1 MSEDLELTGSLKQ
14 PEVIRHNSCF
24 LVPRAPDG
32 GAGWL
37 PPDRPL
43 LAPFRYHDM
52 VCETIYQKSSKDL
65 ERAFQHMQAH
75 KQREEERA
83 EWSRERFRRQ
93 RETAELW
100 ADMRET
106 FSEIMKPQTA
116 PVKEAEYSPWA
127 PTAAERMAASGGSF
141 GQRPQAGEAGG
152 RGKGLFNP
160 AATVSGPI
168 EKKEL
173 QRSASEPGGDWQPGQ
188 RWRPTPGRR
197 PRGLMQGGPKQV
209 VEWPGGW
216 VPKQAP
222 GNRGLP
228 PGYLRAKGRDR
239 GDMYWP
245 KDASLAS
252 KGPRQ
257 TQ

>member
-1 MSEDLELTGSLKQ
+1 MSETLTLTHDSLRQ

-37 PPDRPL
+37 PPSRPIL
-43 LAPFRYHDM
+43 GDYRYHDM

-65 ERAFQHMQAH
+65 DRAFQHMEAQ

-100 ADMRET
+100 QDMRET

-116 PVKEAEYSPWA
+116 PVQEKAFNPWA
-127 PTAAERMAASGGSF
+127 PTAAEFNASNGISF
-141 GQRPQAGEAGG
+141 GQRPLDEAQG

-160 AATVSGPI
+160 AATVSGPL
-168 EKKEL
+168 EKTTGKQLE
-173 QRSASEPGGDWQPGQ
+173 RSSSEPGGWKPGE

-228 PGYLRAKGRDR
+228 PGYLRASGSAR
-239 GDMYWP
+239 GDMYW
-245 KDASLAS
+245 
-252 KGPRQ
+252 
-257 TQ
+257 